1 MTVKLAIEPR
11 SWRLKEPFVIARG
24 SRTVANSI
32 TIRLEAGEHVGRGE
46 AAGVPYA
53 GETQA
58 SMTAQIEQ
66 LREAIESGATRS
78 ELLRLLPAGGARNAI
93 DAALWDL
100 EAKQT
105 GVRAWTR
112 AGVPGGGAVQS
123 AVTIGIRTPE
133 AYETAARALADH
145 PWLKIKVDAV
155 DPVTAIAAVRRGAPH
170 ARLIVDANQSW
181 SLEDL
186 ARFAPALSEHRVD
199 LLEQPLAAG
208 NDEGLSKGSSPV
220 PVCADESVNTLD
232 DLPRLAGRYTFINI
246 KLDKAGGLTGAL
258 ELAHAAQ
265 RMGFRLMS
273 GCMVGAS
280 LAMAPAMVLAQ
291 LCEVNDLDG
300 AFLLA
305 EDWPGGIVYHRGNMQ
320 PPWPA
325 FWG

>member
-1 MTVKLAIEPR
+1 MTLKLTIEPR
-11 SWRLKEPFVIARG
+11 SWRLREPFVIARG
-24 SRTVANSI
+24 TRTVANSI
-32 TIRLEAGEHVGRGE
+32 VVELRAGNHVGRGE

-58 SMTAQIEQ
+58 SMTAQIESV
-66 LREAIESGATRS
+66 RGAIESGITPR
-78 ELLRLLPAGGARNAI
+78 ELTGLLPAGGARNAV

-100 EAKQT
+100 QARQT
-105 GVRAWTR
+105 GVRAWVR
-112 AGVPGGGAVQS
+112 AGVPTGGAVQS

-145 PWLKIKVDAV
+145 PWLKIKVDAA
-155 DPVTAIAAVRRGAPH
+155 DPIAAVAAVRRGAPQ
-170 ARLIVDANQSW
+170 ARLIVDANQAW
-181 SLEDL
+181 NLEDL
-186 ARFAPALSEHRVD
+186 ARFAPALVEYRVD

-208 NDEGLSKGSSPV
+208 RDAGLSTASSPI
-220 PVCADESVNTLD
+220 PVCADESVNTID
-232 DLPRLAGRYTFINI
+232 DLAHLVGRYTFINI
-246 KLDKAGGLTGAL
+246 KLDKAGGLTAAL
-258 ELAHAAQ
+258 ELAQAAQ
-265 RMGFRLMS
+265 QLGLRLMS

-291 LCEVNDLDG
+291 RCEINDLDG

-305 EDWPGGIVYHRGNMQ
+305 EDWPGGIVYERGNMQ